1 MKATKKTESATW
13 IFFILYLY
21 KYNNKKNNAQKGEN
35 SNEKTNTISTSN
47 KFKDIFQ
54 KHQQS
59 IHLCDKQK
67 DKNSIR

>member
-13 IFFILYLY
+13 IFFILYLC
-21 KYNNKKNNAQKGEN
+21 KYNNKKINAKKGEN

-54 KHQQS
+54 KHQ
-59 IHLCDKQK
+59 
-67 DKNSIR
+67 